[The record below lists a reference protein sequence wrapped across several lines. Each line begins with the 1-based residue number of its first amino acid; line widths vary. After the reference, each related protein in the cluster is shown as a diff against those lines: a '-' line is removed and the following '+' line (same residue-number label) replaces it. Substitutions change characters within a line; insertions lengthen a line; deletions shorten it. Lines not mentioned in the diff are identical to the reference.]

1 MGPALSPE
9 RPAPC
14 PAGPW
19 QLPPLQCPWGQL
31 NLPAS
36 RGPERGWPSAAP
48 HATDDPTRLTLNRR
62 RGRLRR
68 PTQPPAPHP
77 TTRTPQAPWP
87 RPVSSVLRSGGR
99 FRRGMAAT
107 SGDPRTGGSETR
119 GPRPCSQRHL
129 QTPLTEGQRAAAPGP
144 GTRPPEQSGPEQRPL
159 PAPGGSG
166 ARWPF
171 QPGGKSGAAAVK
183 PPPGGWCHP
192 RWNRGRRATSSG
204 H

>member
-1 MGPALSPE
+1 MGLALSPA
-9 RPAPC
+9 RPALC
-14 PAGPW
+14 LAGPW
-19 QLPPLQCPWGQL
+19 QLPLPQCPGGQL

-48 HATDDPTRLTLNRR
+48 QATDDPTRLTLNRR

-87 RPVSSVLRSGGR
+87 RHVSSALRSERR

-107 SGDPRTGGSETR
+107 SGGPRTGGSETR
-119 GPRPCSQRHL
+119 GPRPCSQWHL

-144 GTRPPEQSGPEQRPL
+144 GTGPLSSRGQSRGPSRH
-159 PAPGGSG
+159 PAEVGPNGLSSQAGSLELL
-166 ARWPF
+166 
-171 QPGGKSGAAAVK
+171 Q
-183 PPPGGWCHP
+183 
-192 RWNRGRRATSSG
+192 
-204 H
+204 